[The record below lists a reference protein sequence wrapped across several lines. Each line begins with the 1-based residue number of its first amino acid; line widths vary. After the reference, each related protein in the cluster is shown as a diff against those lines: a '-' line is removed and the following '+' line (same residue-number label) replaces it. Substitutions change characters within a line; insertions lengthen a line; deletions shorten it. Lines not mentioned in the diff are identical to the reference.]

1 MLEIDH
7 YYEIDQVEDL
17 EIWKREYNI
26 TSRGMAP
33 GVSESGGKRSL
44 TAGLWS
50 LMGHWAESLEKA
62 NQASTFNAQ
71 AETVTDRPA
80 YRA

>member
-1 MLEIDH
+1 MCGRRLTKRRMLEIDH

-44 TAGLWS
+44 TGQPS
-50 LMGHWAESLEKA
+50 IDV
-62 NQASTFNAQ
+62 Q
-71 AETVTDRPA
+71 RPS
-80 YRA
+80 RNRD